1 MTMSK
6 KQNQKKKITIK
17 VLPGQAVYVANV
29 SKLEHISEL
38 YRSMSDQSETQ
49 EEKQS
54 WLEVSQE
61 INKAIFETHFIPEE
75 SYEDEEW

>member
-1 MTMSK
+1 
-6 KQNQKKKITIK
+6 
-17 VLPGQAVYVANV
+17 
-29 SKLEHISEL
+29 
-38 YRSMSDQSETQ
+38 MSDQSETQ